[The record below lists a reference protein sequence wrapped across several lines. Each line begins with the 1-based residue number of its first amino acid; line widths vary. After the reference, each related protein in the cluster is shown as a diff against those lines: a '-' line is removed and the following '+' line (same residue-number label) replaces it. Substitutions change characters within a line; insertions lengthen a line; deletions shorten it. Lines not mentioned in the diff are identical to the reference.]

1 MAGVLCPYFVAHIK
15 TDDNIIF
22 QVGYSLNKV
31 LFFIG
36 SKIFYSWKEMDYYAR
51 EYPRSSIEILI
62 NIDDAFEIQFYAE
75 EAELSWDDCYTAH
88 RVQW

>member
-1 MAGVLCPYFVAHIK
+1 MSKPQRLSVSLDFERCRFILYVISRINMAGVLCPYFVAHIK

-36 SKIFYSWKEMDYYAR
+36 SKIFYS
-51 EYPRSSIEILI
+51 
-62 NIDDAFEIQFYAE
+62 
-75 EAELSWDDCYTAH
+75 
-88 RVQW
+88 